1 MSASQEKYYLD
12 KKEWIKQRSR
22 ESVAAA
28 QEIGPLPAVADPE
41 RKARCVES
49 FKTFCETYFKEVF
62 YLPWSKI
69 HLDVIAKLERVV
81 VNGDVFALAMPR
93 GSGKTTLCQLAVL
106 WATITGK
113 SSFAVLIA
121 ANASRADQ
129 LLDDIKVWVETNEL
143 LGEDFPEVC
152 YPVARLERMNLRA
165 RGQKLNGEPTRID
178 MKQGS
183 FVFPTVAGAPSSGAC
198 IKTAGMTGSDI
209 RGLSYTRPDGRKVRP
224 TLALIDDPQTREI
237 AQSATQCANCERII
251 KADVL
256 GMAGA
261 GKKLACCITMTVV
274 ADDDVAQR
282 LLDRSRNPEFR
293 GERYQLLDSYP
304 DNVEL
309 WEQYRRIRDGEL
321 QSDGDG
327 SQSTKFYVEHREAMD
342 AGAKPTW
349 LERFNDDEVS
359 AVQHAMNLRF
369 RDESAFLSEYQNLP
383 PLATLDEESF
393 DGERM
398 EAALT
403 GRQRGWIPE
412 SAQFGTA
419 FIDVHKNLL
428 YWVLCAWD
436 DGFNGTVVDYGVYP
450 KQKRSI
456 FALSSASPTLPE
468 VSEGEGLEAAIYGGL
483 QRLIDELFNRPLLR
497 EDGVEIG
504 LDRLMI
510 DANWGPMTDVVYQV
524 IADQVD
530 KRGVILP
537 SHGVYVGAAS
547 KPFSEYAFKKGDKA
561 GLHWRI
567 PNEVARK
574 RVKKISIDTN
584 FWKTFVFSRLK
595 TAKGD
600 PGRLAIDG
608 EAKEHKLLL
617 EHLTAESCVAVE
629 AKGKRVDEW
638 KMKPSRDNHW
648 LDCLVGCAVG
658 ASVQGAK
665 LQAARELRVTKRKV
679 ISLAELQRK
688 KGQMV

>member
-1 MSASQEKYYLD
+1 MAKSLEQLYEE
-12 KKEWIKQRSR
+12 KKEWVRNKAR
-22 ESVAAA
+22 ETVAAS
-28 QEIGPLPAVADPE
+28 QEIGPLPAVVDPE
-41 RKARCVES
+41 RKATAVES
-49 FKTFCETYFKEVF
+49 FKAFCESYFKEVF

-81 VNGDVFALAMPR
+81 KNGEVFALAMPR

-113 SSFAVLIA
+113 SDFAVLIA

-129 LLDDIKVWVETNEL
+129 LLEDIKVWTETNDL
-143 LGEDFPEVC
+143 LYEDFPEVC
-152 YPVARLERMNLRA
+152 HPIRKLERTAQRA
-165 RGQKLNGEPTRID
+165 RGQKLNGEPTYID

-183 FVFPTVAGAPSSGAC
+183 FVLPTVRGAASSGAC

-209 RGLSYTRPDGRKVRP
+209 RGLSYTRHDGKKTRP

-293 GERYQLLDSYP
+293 GERYQLLDAYP
-304 DNVEL
+304 ENVEL
-309 WEQYRRIRDGEL
+309 WEQYRRIREAEL

-327 SQSTKFYVEHREAMD
+327 TQATAFYVQHRAEMD
-342 AGAKPTW
+342 AGAEPTW
-349 LERFNDDEVS
+349 KERYNVDEVS
-359 AVQHAMNLRF
+359 AVQHAMNLRI

-383 PLATLDEESF
+383 PLAAREEESF

-398 EAALT
+398 KASLS
-403 GRQRGWIPE
+403 GRPTGWIPE
-412 SAQFGTA
+412 SAQFCTA
-419 FIDVHKNLL
+419 MIDVHKNLL
-428 YWVLCAWD
+428 FWALCAWD
-436 DGFNGTVVDYGVYP
+436 ESFNGTLVDYGTYP
-450 KQKRSI
+450 EQKRSM
-456 FALSSASPTLPE
+456 FTLQDAAPTLLTLSP
-468 VSEGEGLEAAIYGGL
+468 GGLEAAIYDGIKEL
-483 QRLIDELFNRPLLR
+483 SSALFNRPLSR
-497 EDGVEIG
+497 EDGADIG
-504 LDRLMI
+504 LDRLLI

-530 KRGVILP
+530 HRGVILP

-547 KPFSEYAFKKGDKA
+547 KPFSEYAFKRGDRA

-567 PNEVARK
+567 PNDPARK
-574 RVKKISIDTN
+574 RVRKISIDTN

-595 TAKGD
+595 TAPGD

-608 EAKEHKLLL
+608 TEHALLA
-617 EHLTAESCVAVE
+617 EHLTAETCTSVE

-638 KMKPSRDNHW
+638 KAKPGRDNHW

-658 ASVQGAK
+658 ASVNGAK
-665 LQAARELRVTKRKV
+665 LASANAGIRTTRTKV
-679 ISLAELQRK
+679 VSLAALQRRL
-688 KGQMV
+688 

>member
-1 MSASQEKYYLD
+1 MLKTYEERYEEK
-12 KKEWIKQRSR
+12 KAWQRNKQR
-22 ESVAAA
+22 ELAAAA
-28 QEIGPLPAVADPE
+28 QEIGPLPAVVDPD
-41 RKARCVES
+41 RKARAFES
-49 FKTFCETYFKEVF
+49 FQFFCETYFKEVF

-81 VNGDVFALAMPR
+81 KNGEVFALAMPR

-113 SSFAVLIA
+113 SDFAVLIA

-129 LLDDIKVWVETNEL
+129 LLEDIKVWTETNDAL
-143 LGEDFPEVC
+143 FEDFPEVC
-152 YPVARLERMNLRA
+152 HPIRKLERTSQRA
-165 RGQKLNGEPTRID
+165 RGQKLNGEPTYID

-183 FVFPTVAGAPSSGAC
+183 FVLPTVSGAACSGAC

-209 RGLSYTRPDGRKVRP
+209 RGLSYTRHDGKKTRP

-282 LLDRSRNPEFR
+282 LLDRARNPEFR
-293 GERYQLLDSYP
+293 GERYQLLDAYP

-309 WEQYRRIRDGEL
+309 WEQYRRIRDAEL

-327 SQSTKFYVEHREAMD
+327 SQSTAFYVEHRAEMD
-342 AGAKPTW
+342 AGAQPTW
-349 LERFNDDEVS
+349 KERYNVDEVS
-359 AVQHAMNLRF
+359 AIQHAMNLRF

-383 PLATLDEESF
+383 PLSTLDDESF
-393 DGERM
+393 DGERLQ
-398 EAALT
+398 ASLS
-403 GRQRGWIPE
+403 GRPRGWIPE
-412 SAQFGTA
+412 SAQFCTA
-419 FIDVHKNLL
+419 MIDVHKNLL
-428 YWVLCAWD
+428 FWALCAWD
-436 DGFNGTVVDYGVYP
+436 ESFNGTLVDYGVYP
-450 KQKRSI
+450 EQTRSV
-456 FALSSASPTLPE
+456 FTLNDATPTLLTLSP
-468 VSEGEGLEAAIYGGL
+468 GGLEAAIYDGIKAL
-483 QRLIDELFNRPLLR
+483 SSALFNRPLLR
-497 EDGVEIG
+497 EDETEIG
-504 LDRLMI
+504 LDRMLV

-530 KRGVILP
+530 RRGVILP

-547 KPFSEYAFKKGDKA
+547 KPFSEFSFKRGDRA

-567 PNEVARK
+567 PNDPARK
-574 RVKKISIDTN
+574 RVRKISIDTN

-595 TAKGD
+595 TAPGD

-608 EAKEHKLLL
+608 DAREHALLL
-617 EHLTAESCVAVE
+617 EHLSAESCVSVE
-629 AKGKRVDEW
+629 AKGRRVDEW
-638 KMKPSRDNHW
+638 KAKPGRDNHW

-658 ASVQGAK
+658 ASVNGAK
-665 LQAARELRVTKRKV
+665 LAASKAAIRTTRTKV
-679 ISLAELQRK
+679 VSLAALQRR
-688 KGQMV
+688 

>member
-1 MSASQEKYYLD
+1 MLTYKERYEEK
-12 KKEWIKQRSR
+12 KAWQRNKQR
-22 ESVAAA
+22 EIAAAA
-28 QEIGPLPAVADPE
+28 QEIGPLPAVVDPA
-41 RKARCVES
+41 RKARAFDS
-49 FKTFCETYFKEVF
+49 FQFFCETYFKEVF

-81 VNGDVFALAMPR
+81 KNGEVFALAMPR

-113 SSFAVLIA
+113 SDFAVLIA

-129 LLDDIKVWVETNEL
+129 LLEDIKVWTETNDAL
-143 LGEDFPEVC
+143 LEDFPEVC
-152 YPVARLERMNLRA
+152 HPIRKLERTSQRA
-165 RGQKLNGEPTRID
+165 RGQKLNGEPTYID

-183 FVFPTVAGAPSSGAC
+183 FVLPTVRGAASSGAC

-209 RGLSYTRPDGRKVRP
+209 RGLSFTRHDGKKTRP

-282 LLDRSRNPEFR
+282 LLDRARNPEFR
-293 GERYQLLDSYP
+293 GERYQLLDAYP

-309 WEQYRRIRDGEL
+309 WEEYRRIRDAEL

-327 SQSTKFYVEHREAMD
+327 SQSTAFYVQHREEMD
-342 AGAKPTW
+342 RGAQPTW
-349 LERFNDDEVS
+349 KERYNVDEVS

-383 PLATLDEESF
+383 PLSTLDDESF
-393 DGERM
+393 DGERLQ
-398 EAALT
+398 ASLS
-403 GRQRGWIPE
+403 GRPRGWIPE
-412 SAQFGTA
+412 SAQFCTA
-419 FIDVHKNLL
+419 MIDVHKNLL
-428 YWVLCAWD
+428 FWALCAWD
-436 DGFNGTVVDYGVYP
+436 ESFNGTLVDYGVYP
-450 KQKRSI
+450 EQKRAV
-456 FALSSASPTLPE
+456 FTLNDAAPTL
-468 VSEGEGLEAAIYGGL
+468 VSLSPGGLEAAIYDGIKAL
-483 QRLIDELFNRPLLR
+483 SSALFNRSLLR
-497 EDGVEIG
+497 EDDVEIG
-504 LDRLMI
+504 LARMLV

-530 KRGVILP
+530 RRGVILP

-547 KPFSEYAFKKGDKA
+547 KPFSEFAFKRGDRA

-567 PNEVARK
+567 PNDPARK
-574 RVKKISIDTN
+574 RVRKISIDTN

-595 TAKGD
+595 TAPGD

-608 EAKEHKLLL
+608 DAREHALLL
-617 EHLTAESCVAVE
+617 EHLSAESCVSVE
-629 AKGKRVDEW
+629 AKGRRVDEW
-638 KMKPSRDNHW
+638 KAKPSRDNHW

-658 ASVQGAK
+658 ASVNGAK
-665 LQAARELRVTKRKV
+665 LAASKAAIRTTRTKV
-679 ISLAELQRK
+679 VSLAALQ
-688 KGQMV
+688 KGR